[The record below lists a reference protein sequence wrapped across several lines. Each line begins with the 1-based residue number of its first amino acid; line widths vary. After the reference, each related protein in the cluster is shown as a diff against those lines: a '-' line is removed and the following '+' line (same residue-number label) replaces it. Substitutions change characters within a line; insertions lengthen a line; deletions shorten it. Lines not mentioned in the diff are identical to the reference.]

1 MNLSSV
7 LSSLGGTM
15 KMLLPAIVPGAS
27 ALPAIIKGAQA
38 LSDAFKSVKS
48 ANGGTAPA
56 DAAAAHDALMAKVN
70 EHADETLGRLEG
82 DG

>member
-15 KMLLPAIVPGAS
+15 KMLLPALIPGAS
-27 ALPAIIKGAQA
+27 ALPALIDGAKA
-38 LSDAFKSVKS
+38 LSEAFKSVKS

-56 DAAAAHDALMAKVN
+56 DAEASHTALMAKMN
-70 EHADETLGRLEG
+70 AHADGTLGRLEG
-82 DG
+82 D